1 MNNYAIFNYQE
12 SVHKRD
18 GLGPD
23 LADAKKQR
31 KLLCLQAIHD
41 LIDLLNV

>member
-18 GLGPD
+18 GLVPD
-23 LADAKKQR
+23 LPDAKKKH
-31 KLLCLQAIHD
+31 KLLFLQAIHD